1 MEDATNLYRNQGGA
15 SPLKHLTLKSGYN
28 TDAPESIIGP
38 DTKRQINDLD
48 KMLKRQKVYGIFIAI
63 CFMLPLFVY
72 IPYDILKS
80 R

>member
-1 MEDATNLYRNQGGA
+1 MEDASNMYRNQG
-15 SPLKHLTLKSGYN
+15 PNHLKHLTLKTGYN

-38 DTKRQINDLD
+38 DTKRQINTLS
-48 KMLKRQKVYGIFIAI
+48 KVLKKQQVYGIVIAI
-63 CFMLPLFVY
+63 CFMLPLLVY